1 MSGFRTVPILTI
13 FWTSGLDVI
22 KQEKVQMNETP
33 LLCIAELVIEIPRH
47 TTSIH
52 VMTLVAAVVS
62 TAATLQNYRAIQE

>member
-33 LLCIAELVIEIPRH
+33 LLCISELVIEIPRH
-47 TTSIH
+47 TYIH